1 MEEPSRMSTIILHDK
16 KNNNW
21 SSLGIGPL
29 SDAINPLVTRE
40 KNGMYELTF
49 KYPVNAPLFRRVER
63 SEGG

>member
-40 KNGMYELTF
+40 KTGCM
-49 KYPVNAPLFRRVER
+49 
-63 SEGG
+63 S